1 MNIHATQVIQA
12 PWAIRIAVA
21 LSFLVAVTILA
32 RRGVGTT
39 GRWECGAKLSLL
51 LLLTFVSATAV
62 IIYPTQRPLISLD
75 LRAGWRSID
84 LAWILLVSAI
94 CCLWAACVCRAEGNG
109 EAKR

>member
-1 MNIHATQVIQA
+1 MNIHAIQA
-12 PWAIRIAVA
+12 PWAIRIAIG

-32 RRGVGTT
+32 RRGIGTT

-75 LRAGWRSID
+75 LRAGWRSVD

-94 CCLWAACVCRAEGNG
+94 CCLWAACVCRG
-109 EAKR
+109 ESKGP